1 VAQGSAAYDPFLHG
15 VDLDGGQVPAA
26 AQRLDPDLG
35 CSVDQRPREVQV
47 TDLGANSAAPSS
59 VAQDL
64 ADRRIGRVRMP
75 DNNAQAVSGATG
87 REPMSSTSRNFA
99 AILLLL
105 LVAVEFGGGSLL
117 TMLTRRIPGY
127 LDNPLRQNMWRAG
140 HAHPGVWLVLGLV
153 GMLYVDQT
161 PLSAGLK
168 TLVRVTLLVAPIL
181 VSLGF
186 FLSVLSPRA
195 ERPNGLINLIYL
207 AAILLAIGVV
217 TLGIGLF
224 QA

>member
-1 VAQGSAAYDPFLHG
+1 M
-15 VDLDGGQVPAA
+15 
-26 AQRLDPDLG
+26 
-35 CSVDQRPREVQV
+35 
-47 TDLGANSAAPSS
+47 
-59 VAQDL
+59 
-64 ADRRIGRVRMP
+64 RRT
-75 DNNAQAVSGATG
+75 TG
-87 REPMSSTSRNFA
+87 RKRSTLPQGGEPDVVDFEELA

-117 TMLTRRIPGY
+117 TLLTRRIPGY
-127 LDNPLRQNMWRAG
+127 LDNPLRQNMFRAG

-161 PLSAGLK
+161 PLSEGLK
-168 TLVRVTLLVAPIL
+168 TLIRVTLLVAPIL

-186 FLSVLSPRA
+186 FLSVVSPKA

-207 AAILLAIGVV
+207 AALLLAVGVV

>member
-1 VAQGSAAYDPFLHG
+1 MCRTL
-15 VDLDGGQVPAA
+15 
-26 AQRLDPDLG
+26 
-35 CSVDQRPREVQV
+35 
-47 TDLGANSAAPSS
+47 
-59 VAQDL
+59 
-64 ADRRIGRVRMP
+64 
-75 DNNAQAVSGATG
+75 
-87 REPMSSTSRNFA
+87 
-99 AILLLL
+99 
-105 LVAVEFGGGSLL
+105 
-117 TMLTRRIPGY
+117 LTRRIPGY

-168 TLVRVTLLVAPIL
+168 SLVRVTLLLAPIL

-207 AAILLAIGVV
+207 AALLLAVGVV

>member
-1 VAQGSAAYDPFLHG
+1 M
-15 VDLDGGQVPAA
+15 
-26 AQRLDPDLG
+26 
-35 CSVDQRPREVQV
+35 
-47 TDLGANSAAPSS
+47 
-59 VAQDL
+59 
-64 ADRRIGRVRMP
+64 RRT
-75 DNNAQAVSGATG
+75 TG
-87 REPMSSTSRNFA
+87 RKRSTLPQGGEPDVVDFEELA

-117 TMLTRRIPGY
+117 TLLTRRIPGY
-127 LDNPLRQNMWRAG
+127 LDNPLRQNMFRAG

-161 PLSAGLK
+161 PLSEGLK
-168 TLVRVTLLVAPIL
+168 TLIRVTLLVAPIL

-186 FLSVLSPRA
+186 FLSVLSPKA

-207 AAILLAIGVV
+207 AALLLAVGVV